1 MSLAFIRA
9 PGTGDSNSTLA
20 LLYLTPDYTIN
31 LVARTL
37 DRPGRSFVDVCETID
52 ILSPPYATPAPGTGG
67 VKDFSVPAAKRLLA
81 VPGGVLV
88 IGDEFSATYQLVKA
102 NRRKS
107 VLSAR
112 NLESPKVEVNESAL
126 STSPDNSKR
135 RKGSVGGTYHQGTA
149 GEKDADGST
158 TWSKGWRVRQG
169 FGDVTAYVS
178 SLRRGSSGSTDMST
192 VQSFQSHDY
201 SSGRPRCRPAR
212 RLCGKAFTHFVR
224 NKRRSKQA
232 HSPQPRCRT
241 LDLPTPCGLTS

>member
-1 MSLAFIRA
+1 MTNFEAYLRTSIREHNLLSLAFI
-9 PGTGDSNSTLA
+9 TGPASPRTNSTLA

-37 DRPGRSFVDVCETID
+37 DRPGRAFVDVCQTID

-107 VLSAR
+107 SLSAR
-112 NLESPKVEVNESAL
+112 NLESPKVEVSESAL

-135 RKGSVGGTYHQGTA
+135 RKGSIGGTYHQGAA
-149 GEKDADGST
+149 GEKNTENST
-158 TWSKGWRVRQG
+158 IWAKGWRIRQG
-169 FGDVTAYVS
+169 FGEVTAYVQVP
-178 SLRRGSSGSTDMST
+178 LERFRSGL
-192 VQSFQSHDY
+192 Q
-201 SSGRPRCRPAR
+201 C
-212 RLCGKAFTHFVR
+212 
-224 NKRRSKQA
+224 
-232 HSPQPRCRT
+232 
-241 LDLPTPCGLTS
+241 